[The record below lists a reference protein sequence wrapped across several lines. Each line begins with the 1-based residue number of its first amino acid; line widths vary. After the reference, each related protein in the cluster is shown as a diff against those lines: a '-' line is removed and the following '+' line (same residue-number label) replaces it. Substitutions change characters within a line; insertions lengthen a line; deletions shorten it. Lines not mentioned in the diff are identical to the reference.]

1 MAAGVEHAFCAK
13 GLCNFGIVLGVAH
26 HHAGSRGDAALCK
39 PLFAHL
45 HFAYAIDVCKA
56 EQLSK
61 IALQAP
67 CGYLLDQVVPA
78 GGGKHALPPAPARK
92 FGQRFGSVCRGG
104 TGIHTCVIM
113 FHKALGQLRIGM
125 SGKVEAGA
133 DVVFLNGKTENFPVS
148 GKIVPLRITV
158 GLQHPVETAV
168 GEINIIHQSAVPVPE
183 DHSVCLHGNLLAV
196 IKLQKFCAGPC
207 CSR

>member
-1 MAAGVEHAFCAK
+1 MPAGVQHTLGAN
-13 GLCNFGIVLGVAH
+13 GGGHFGIMLGVAD
-26 HHAGSRGDAALCK
+26 HHAVGRVDAGAAQIVGAKLH
-39 PLFAHL
+39 LAH
-45 HFAYAIDVCKA
+45 AVDVCKA
-56 EQLSK
+56 EQLGK
-61 IALQAP
+61 KALQTP
-67 CGYLLDQVVPA
+67 RGYLLDQVVPA

-92 FGQRFGSVCRGG
+92 LGQRLGSVCRGG

-113 FHKALGQLRIGM
+113 FHKALGQLCIRVLC
-125 SGKVEAGA
+125 KVETGA

-207 CSR
+207 YSR

>member
-78 GGGKHALPPAPARK
+78 GGGKHALPPAPA
-92 FGQRFGSVCRGG
+92 
-104 TGIHTCVIM
+104 
-113 FHKALGQLRIGM
+113 
-125 SGKVEAGA
+125 
-133 DVVFLNGKTENFPVS
+133 
-148 GKIVPLRITV
+148 
-158 GLQHPVETAV
+158 
-168 GEINIIHQSAVPVPE
+168 
-183 DHSVCLHGNLLAV
+183 
-196 IKLQKFCAGPC
+196 
-207 CSR
+207 

>member
-67 CGYLLDQVVPA
+67 CGYQSRARLEAVCPNVIDDLAQLPQLLE
-78 GGGKHALPPAPARK
+78 AL
-92 FGQRFGSVCRGG
+92 
-104 TGIHTCVIM
+104 
-113 FHKALGQLRIGM
+113 
-125 SGKVEAGA
+125 
-133 DVVFLNGKTENFPVS
+133 
-148 GKIVPLRITV
+148 
-158 GLQHPVETAV
+158 
-168 GEINIIHQSAVPVPE
+168 
-183 DHSVCLHGNLLAV
+183 
-196 IKLQKFCAGPC
+196 
-207 CSR
+207 